1 MNNVA
6 ILEQNETL
14 TVEQQSVVEQ
24 VLVFTKREL
33 PAAPFPKKYVLS
45 MFIDLQDA
53 RQAAL
58 SLRAAGFDER
68 NIYILEGRDLVEAI
82 SQGQSIMDFLT
93 SMDYDVYLREA
104 SRGHSFVAVR
114 PASSTQL
121 KQIRD
126 LLSPHRARLANYIE
140 TWTVTELLP

>member
-6 ILEQNETL
+6 NFETYETL
-14 TVEQQSVVEQ
+14 TPEQSGVEQ
-24 VLVFTKREL
+24 VPTYTKRIL
-33 PAAPFPKKYVLS
+33 PVAPFPKKYVLS
-45 MFIDLQDA
+45 MFVDLQVA

-68 NIYILEGRDLVEAI
+68 NIYILESRDFVEAVA
-82 SQGQSIMDFLT
+82 QGQSLMDFLT
-93 SMDYDVYLREA
+93 SIDYDVYLDEA

-114 PASSTQL
+114 PANSSQL

-126 LLSPHRARLANYIE
+126 LLTPHRARLTKYIE